1 MPVTLKD
8 VAALAGVSPSTVP
21 RTCKDHPSTSRQT
34 KEKVRQ
40 AMDILGYEPN
50 FQASGLATQNSRT
63 IGMILPPSEWEAY
76 ENSFY
81 LEAIRGIS
89 LLCNEKQYINTVITG
104 KNEDEI
110 LRAAKTMVRSGL
122 AEGFIVLYSREND
135 PVINYFHEEGILYV
149 LVGKAYRNA
158 NQTIYVDNDNIL
170 AGREATQYLISLGH
184 RRIAYISVG
193 HSLLFAGD
201 RKSGYLL
208 ALAENGLSSPKGYC
222 LETAFR
228 PGVRNETVE
237 ALLKR
242 PDRPTA
248 ILVSDD
254 ILASCLERLCL
265 EMNLSVPKDL
275 SIISFNNSLFSQ
287 ISSPPLTSMDVNSL
301 QLGIEAASQM
311 ISHIENPNLMAT
323 KTIVPHHIV
332 VRESCGP
339 VGVDG

>member
-8 VAALAGVSPSTVP
+8 VAALAGVSPSTVS
-21 RTCKDHPSTSRQT
+21 RTCKAHPSISRQT

-50 FQASGLATQNSRT
+50 FQAAGLATQNSRT
-63 IGMILPPSEWEAY
+63 IGIILPPSEWEAY

-89 LLCNEKQYINTVITG
+89 LCCNEKQYINTVITG
-104 KNEDEI
+104 KDEEEI
-110 LRAAKTMVRSGL
+110 LRAARTMVRSGMT
-122 AEGFIVLYSREND
+122 EGFIVLYSREND
-135 PVINYFHEEGILYV
+135 PVINYFYEEGILYV
-149 LVGKAYRNA
+149 LVGKAFRNA

-184 RRIAYISVG
+184 RKIAYLSG
-193 HSLLFAGD
+193 DHSLLFAGD

-208 ALAENGLSSPKGYC
+208 ALAENGISVPKDYC
-222 LETAFR
+222 VETAFH
-228 PGVRNETVE
+228 PGEDSE
-237 ALLKR
+237 AAKALLSR

-248 ILVSDD
+248 VLVSDD
-254 ILASCLERLCL
+254 ILASCLERLCR
-265 EMNLSVPKDL
+265 EMGLSVPGDL
-275 SIISFNNSLFSQ
+275 SIVSFNNSLFSRLTT
-287 ISSPPLTSMDVNSL
+287 PPLTSVDVNSL

-323 KTIVPHHIV
+323 KTIVPHHMV
-332 VRESCGP
+332 VRESCAP
-339 VGVDG
+339 LN